1 MERKENKWWGPGVFS
16 LRLPK
21 KFSSQIGEKIERR
34 KWGYLIDKNV
44 HVHLH
49 MGNSSNSIF
58 FFFLISFSGCMLP
71 SSSSSSFLCLTA
83 HDFFL
88 LDFYFL
94 INWVIVFFLSL
105 FCFNWLSFFN
115 KGIWVNLYKLT
126 FSIISLFYSQPN
138 KNEKN

>member
-1 MERKENKWWGPGVFS
+1 MRPRCFLPTLTKKVFFPNWRKNWKEKM
-16 LRLPK
+16 RLLNRQKCPCALAHGQ
-21 KFSSQIGEKIERR
+21 FVQF
-34 KWGYLIDKNV
+34 
-44 HVHLH
+44 HL
-49 MGNSSNSIF
+49 

-138 KNEKN
+138 KNERN

>member
-44 HVHLH
+44 HVHVH

-58 FFFLISFSGCMLP
+58 FFFFFNFLFWLYVAFFFFFFSLFNC
-71 SSSSSSFLCLTA
+71 TW
-83 HDFFL
+83 FFL

-138 KNEKN
+138 KNERN

>member
-1 MERKENKWWGPGVFS
+1 MF
-16 LRLPK
+16 
-21 KFSSQIGEKIERR
+21 
-34 KWGYLIDKNV
+34 
-44 HVHLH
+44 
-49 MGNSSNSIF
+49 
-58 FFFLISFSGCMLP
+58 P

-115 KGIWVNLYKLT
+115 KGI
-126 FSIISLFYSQPN
+126 
-138 KNEKN
+138 